1 MFEPTANEI
10 SASEA
15 HLLGRKSS
23 LAQSTSEFCPSQKS
37 ASLLS
42 ESNPFFPNHP
52 SNSYQRGMSATSKNG
67 SFASSICSDSI
78 QEEKS
83 DRVQTLRAGS
93 ISASPMSSKSNV
105 FQATNLQQPRH
116 LVGDSLIA
124 VNSDSHSN
132 SASPRSRRQ
141 SVVKNSAYNPFAPSS
156 QSNIANS
163 DDHSDPSNSYQRGM
177 SATSKNGSFASS
189 ICSDSIQEEKSD
201 RVQTLRAGSISASPM
216 SSKSNV
222 FQATNLQQPRHLVG
236 DSLIAVNSDSHSNS
250 ASPRS
255 RRQSVVKNSAY
266 NPFAPSSQSNIANS
280 DDHSDPNTI
289 SHTLR
294 RPSLSSDQ
302 NPMSM
307 QRRASRRDTII
318 GLFQQ
323 KMNAAKN
330 SIIAETSYI
339 RRPISDNSI
348 TSWTRVYRVL
358 KLGFLAANI
367 GRQLIT
373 EKMKG
378 IAEPSLQK
386 QQTLTQ
392 TLKVNPTVLDP
403 EYLKRVSVQCVRNN
417 SI

>member
-1 MFEPTANEI
+1 
-10 SASEA
+10 
-15 HLLGRKSS
+15 
-23 LAQSTSEFCPSQKS
+23 
-37 ASLLS
+37 
-42 ESNPFFPNHP
+42 
-52 SNSYQRGMSATSKNG
+52 
-67 SFASSICSDSI
+67 
-78 QEEKS
+78 
-83 DRVQTLRAGS
+83 
-93 ISASPMSSKSNV
+93 
-105 FQATNLQQPRH
+105 
-116 LVGDSLIA
+116 
-124 VNSDSHSN
+124 
-132 SASPRSRRQ
+132 
-141 SVVKNSAYNPFAPSS
+141 
-156 QSNIANS
+156 
-163 DDHSDPSNSYQRGM
+163 
-177 SATSKNGSFASS
+177 
-189 ICSDSIQEEKSD
+189 
-201 RVQTLRAGSISASPM
+201 
-216 SSKSNV
+216 
-222 FQATNLQQPRHLVG
+222 
-236 DSLIAVNSDSHSNS
+236 
-250 ASPRS
+250 
-255 RRQSVVKNSAY
+255 
-266 NPFAPSSQSNIANS
+266 
-280 DDHSDPNTI
+280 
-289 SHTLR
+289 
-294 RPSLSSDQ
+294 
-302 NPMSM
+302 MSM